1 MTHLDEQGARHV
13 ASVDRAVSILDAL
26 ADSDGELGT
35 NEIARRTGIN
45 ASSVSRLLATLAAG
59 GLVMRTSETGRY
71 CLGLKMWQLG
81 NAALARFDIRATA
94 RPHLAALVDITG
106 ETASLSVPGEREAMT
121 VDFVQSE
128 RSVQSVARIGRPS
141 VAHATAIGKVLLAC
155 GAGSLPPG
163 PLAAYTA
170 RTIVDR
176 KVLAEEVAR
185 TARRGWAEAIGERE
199 SDLNAI
205 AAPIFGLP
213 GELTAILGLQGP
225 SRRFHR
231 RAMREA
237 LRDLLDRAGLLSG
250 ISARPGSTEGSDGR
264 PAGGIRTGDA

>member
-1 MTHLDEQGARHV
+1 MVHLAEQSVRHV
-13 ASVDRAVSILDAL
+13 ASVARAVSVLDAL
-26 ADSDGELGT
+26 AEADRDLGT

-45 ASSVSRLLATLAAG
+45 ASSVSRLLATLADG
-59 GLVMRTSETGRY
+59 GLVLRAADTGRY
-71 CLGLKMWQLG
+71 CLGLRMWQLG
-81 NAALARFDIRATA
+81 NAALARFDIREAA
-94 RPHLAALVDITG
+94 RPHLAALVDTTG

-128 RSVQSVARIGRPS
+128 RSVQSVARVGRPS

-155 GAGSLPPG
+155 GEGKLPPG
-163 PLAAYTA
+163 PLTAYTA
-170 RTIVDR
+170 RTIIDR
-176 KVLAEEVAR
+176 QELAVELAR

-205 AAPIFGLP
+205 AAPIFGLQ

-231 RAMREA
+231 RAMRDA
-237 LRDLLDRAGLLSG
+237 VRDLLGKAQLLSG
-250 ISARPGSTEGSDGR
+250 IPARRPATEGSGGR
-264 PAGGIRTGDA
+264 PAEGISTGDA

>member
-1 MTHLDEQGARHV
+1 MTQLAEHGVRHV

-26 ADSDGELGT
+26 ADADGDLGT
-35 NEIARRTGIN
+35 NEIARRTRIN
-45 ASSVSRLLATLAAG
+45 PSSVSRLLATLADA
-59 GLVMRTSETGRY
+59 GLVMRAAETGRY
-71 CLGLKMWQLG
+71 CLGLRMWELG

-163 PLAAYTA
+163 PLKAYTA
-170 RTIVDR
+170 RTIIDR
-176 KVLAEEVAR
+176 KHLAEEVAR
-185 TARRGWAEAIGERE
+185 TAKRGWAEAIGERE
-199 SDLNAI
+199 SDLNAV
-205 AAPIFGLP
+205 AAPVFGLH

-225 SRRFHR
+225 ARRFHR

-237 LRDLLDRAGLLSG
+237 LRDLLGRAELLSG
-250 ISARPGSTEGSDGR
+250 IPARRSTESFNGR
-264 PAGGIRTGDA
+264 PAEGIGTVDA